1 MVAARPVCRDIGA
14 RGSAVPVSGLPLLAQ
29 LFRLERRNL
38 ALRSMTG
45 ALQTVLTCQ
54 SKDTARPTGEA
65 PGSGDRLLP
74 QREYNTKPAMTSIA
88 VTARSCAS
96 ASEAA
101 FLAAPFIQFSLDF
114 GARKTRY
121 AKPLPSPRRA
131 SSLAMKPV

>member
-1 MVAARPVCRDIGA
+1 MVAARFVCRDIGA
-14 RGSAVPVSGLPLLAQ
+14 RGSAVPVSALLLLAQ
-29 LFRLERRNL
+29 LCGLERRKF

-45 ALQTVLTCQ
+45 AAPDSADLVGH
-54 SKDTARPTGEA
+54 KDTARPTGGN

-88 VTARSCAS
+88 VTARSCAK

-114 GARKTRY
+114 GARETRY
-121 AKPLPSPRRA
+121 AR
-131 SSLAMKPV
+131 PVAEP